1 MALKWLISKLK
12 NKIIIY
18 NFTIL
23 FLIPLIFDRIN
34 STRYCLYRAKFHFDN
49 FKKKFSALS
58 CVIIKE

>member
-34 STRYCLYRAKFHFDN
+34 STRYVFASRQISFW
-49 FKKKFSALS
+49 
-58 CVIIKE
+58 